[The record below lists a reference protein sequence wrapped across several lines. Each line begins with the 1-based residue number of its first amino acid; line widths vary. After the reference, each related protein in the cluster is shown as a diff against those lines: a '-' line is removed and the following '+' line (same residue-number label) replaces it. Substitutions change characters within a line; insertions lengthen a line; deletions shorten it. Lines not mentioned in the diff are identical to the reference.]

1 MALGVGAFVL
11 VLALAAAAL
20 LTGLLGGGPDIESL
34 AVLPFENT
42 TGDPDTE
49 YLRDG
54 VTEAII
60 STLAELPDILV
71 ISRSVA
77 FQYKDRVVNPAT
89 VGAELGI
96 DALVLGRITQR
107 GNELTVSAELVRTAD
122 SAQVWGE
129 QYTRPMAD
137 LLEVQ
142 EDIANEVAGAL
153 RLELSGEQEQTLASG
168 ATVDSEAY
176 QEYFRGRHHWARR
189 TVDGLRRSIDHFNA
203 AIAIDPAYAAAHVGL
218 ADAYSM
224 ASMYEAVLPAEEYP
238 RALAAAERA
247 LAIEPDLAEAHTSLG
262 WIRTTFEWNVEE
274 AQRELERAIELDP
287 SYADGYHWAG
297 VGNLVANRP
306 DQSIPLLRLAVD
318 LEPLSQLF
326 NSSLGF
332 ALLAD
337 GRNQEATET
346 LVRTLELDPTYAL
359 ARGYLA
365 LAHVLA
371 GRYDDGITEYQQI
384 PGLEGRY
391 SLGGLGYAYA
401 AAGREAEARE
411 VVARLERL
419 ATEQSVAPT
428 EFAQVYAGLGDSGR
442 AFEALERAYQARS
455 GELVFVAVEPM
466 FRSLRSDP
474 RFEDLL
480 GRMGLAV
487 DRP

>member
-203 AIAIDPAYAAAHVGL
+203 AIAIDPAYAAATSGWPTRTAWQACTRRCFRRRSTLGHWPPPNGRSRL
-218 ADAYSM
+218 NPTS
-224 ASMYEAVLPAEEYP
+224 P
-238 RALAAAERA
+238 RR
-247 LAIEPDLAEAHTSLG
+247 HTSLG

-428 EFAQVYAGLGDSGR
+428 ESPRCMRAWVIPAGRSRRSSGLIKLVR
-442 AFEALERAYQARS
+442 ASSSSWRS
-455 GELVFVAVEPM
+455 SRCSGPCG
-466 FRSLRSDP
+466 RIRGLRTCSAGWAW
-474 RFEDLL
+474 R
-480 GRMGLAV
+480 
-487 DRP
+487 